1 MISGK
6 QWTNVAR
13 LGMNALELNRRQAL
27 IAAGMGT
34 LSLGMPGAVMGT
46 DKVDASGNAVAAEK
60 SCIFVL
66 LCGGPSHI
74 DTWDMKPDA
83 PDSIRGPYRPIATK
97 VPGMRINEMHTELAK
112 LTDQFTLINSMTH
125 PGSISNHFDAMH
137 NLLSGQSAKRV
148 QQGVT
153 DDQPYLGSFVVKH
166 RPSKRNIVS
175 NAWLIKCVGPPVFCA
190 PNIGIGGY
198 LGSAYAPVFIGAAD
212 NHPAMDSFTPPPIY
226 DLGDPV
232 RLARRR
238 NLLTSLESDA
248 LANVAVGADWAD
260 LREKGYDAM
269 TRPEGRAAFHLDQ
282 EPAKVRDRYG
292 RHPLGQNLLLARRM
306 VEAGVRFV
314 TVNGWTG
321 QAPYD
326 NAGPP
331 SSSWDMHGGNMGM
344 GNAFGKGSYGMGFC
358 LPRLD
363 QALSGLLIDLK
374 ERGLMDNTLVVVTG
388 EFGRTPKVLTQDPPG
403 RQHWPKCF
411 SSILAGAG
419 IARGQL
425 YGESSKHGEYPTKNP
440 IRPEELAATIYHAL
454 DIPLNAPQNNSGISR
469 PITTGKPVME
479 LFG

>member
-1 MISGK
+1 
-6 QWTNVAR
+6 
-13 LGMNALELNRRQAL
+13 MNRYELNRRQAL
-27 IAAGMGT
+27 VAAGLGT
-34 LSLGMPGAVMGT
+34 LSLSMPGVVLGS
-46 DKVDASGNAVAAEK
+46 DQLDASGTAVAAEK

-83 PDSIRGPYRPIATK
+83 PDTIRGPYRPIATK

-112 LTDQFTLINSMTH
+112 VTDQFTLINSMTH

-148 QQGVT
+148 QEGVS
-153 DDQPYLGSFVVKH
+153 DDLPYLGSFVAKH
-166 RPSKRNIVS
+166 NPSKRNIVS

-198 LGSAYAPVFIGAAD
+198 LGSAYAPVFVGSAQ
-212 NHPAMDSFTPPPIY
+212 NHPAMDDFQPPEIY
-226 DLGDPV
+226 DLGDSD
-232 RLARRR
+232 RLNQRRG
-238 NLLTSLESDA
+238 LLGKLESKA
-248 LANVAVGADWAD
+248 LAKDAAGTDWVE
-260 LREKGYDAM
+260 LREKGYEAM
-269 TRPEGRAAFHLDQ
+269 TRSEGREAFQLDR

-321 QAPYD
+321 QAPHD
-326 NAGPP
+326 TAGPP

-344 GNAFGKGSYGMGFC
+344 GDAFGTGSYGMGFC

-363 QALSGLLIDLK
+363 QALAALLTDLK
-374 ERGLMDNTLVVVTG
+374 ERGMLDNTLVVVTG
-388 EFGRTPKVLTQDPPG
+388 EFGRTPKVLTQLPPG
-403 RQHWPKCF
+403 RQHWPQCF
-411 SSILAGAG
+411 SAILAGAG
-419 IARGQL
+419 IAGGQV
-425 YGESSKHGEYPTKNP
+425 YGKSNKHGEYPTSNP

-454 DIPLNAPQNNSGISR
+454 DIPLNEPQNNTGIFR
-469 PITTGKPVME
+469 PLTTGKPVLE
-479 LFG
+479 LFA